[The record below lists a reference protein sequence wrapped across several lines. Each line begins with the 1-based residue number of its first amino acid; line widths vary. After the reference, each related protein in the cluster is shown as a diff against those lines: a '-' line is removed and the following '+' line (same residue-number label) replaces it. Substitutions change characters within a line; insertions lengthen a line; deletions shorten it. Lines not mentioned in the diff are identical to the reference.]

1 MNINQR
7 LGLLQEQLGKPL
19 PLGSGDAIN
28 MKFRT
33 RETKRANTCE
43 ANFTCLQ
50 ARFTPIR
57 KNRHMAVFLYVY
69 VLNSL

>member
-7 LGLLQEQLGKPL
+7 LVLLQNKPGKPL
-19 PLGSGDAIN
+19 PLGSDDAIN

-50 ARFTPIR
+50 ARFTPIKTTR
-57 KNRHMAVFLYVY
+57 
-69 VLNSL
+69 